1 MKASLKEHGV
11 LYLLIGIPVASLLM
25 GAITLYVAF
34 TYQDH
39 VVATEHPPLTK
50 TSWQEERDRDDR

>member
-1 MKASLKEHGV
+1 MKAALRKNGV

-25 GAITLYVAF
+25 GVITLYVAF
-34 TYQDH
+34 TYRDH

-50 TSWQEERDRDDR
+50 MSWQEERTRDDR

>member
-1 MKASLKEHGV
+1 MKEALRKNGV

-34 TYQDH
+34 SYQDH
-39 VVATEHPPLTK
+39 VVTTEHPPLTK
-50 TSWQEERDRDDR
+50 MSWQEERARDDR